1 MTKKQIGFWD
11 NVDNELLEE
20 FFRQKALAKFKKL
33 KLVKQIRYN

>member
-11 NVDNELLEE
+11 NIDDELLEE
-20 FFRQKALAKFKKL
+20 FLRQKGLVKFKKQ